1 MPSAMLP
8 GNGVSRATDR
18 VRPPAQSTAE
28 TDKAKTINL
37 IPFIK
42 NLLTSEAAGLYH
54 RSARCYRTAS
64 GNERM
69 PHATFEEPE
78 GYLRDGPAMP
88 MRAKSATCRTVA
100 VKEFAASDR

>member
-69 PHATFEEPE
+69 PHATFEESE
-78 GYLRDGPAMP
+78 GTSAMARLCRCAPSLRLAEQLP
-88 MRAKSATCRTVA
+88 
-100 VKEFAASDR
+100 